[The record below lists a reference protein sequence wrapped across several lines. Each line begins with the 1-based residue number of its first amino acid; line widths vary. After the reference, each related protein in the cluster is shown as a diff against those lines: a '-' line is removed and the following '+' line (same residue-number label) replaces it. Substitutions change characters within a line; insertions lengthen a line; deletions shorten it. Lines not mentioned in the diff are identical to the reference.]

1 MIDKET
7 WKVGAD
13 GDKMEKII
21 KYNICKYNII
31 KISFWKR
38 TFSSNVK
45 QFTFFFLGMVA
56 LKTPRRNWEI
66 HMDWESNV

>member
-38 TFSSNVK
+38 TFSSNAK
-45 QFTFFFLGMVA
+45 QFTFFFLE
-56 LKTPRRNWEI
+56 W
-66 HMDWESNV
+66 